1 MVAESRAWNADYM
14 TTCREYDPV
23 SVLHARCGD
32 PWPDDPYS
40 GSSCD
45 LGKVSIHEAVVR
57 LHELAFTV
65 VLWWLVGVMC
75 HVGCQEPSQSF
86 SVNVKREQ

>member
-1 MVAESRAWNADYM
+1 MRAALGALTTYM

-57 LHELAFTV
+57 LHELAFT
-65 VLWWLVGVMC
+65 
-75 HVGCQEPSQSF
+75 
-86 SVNVKREQ
+86 